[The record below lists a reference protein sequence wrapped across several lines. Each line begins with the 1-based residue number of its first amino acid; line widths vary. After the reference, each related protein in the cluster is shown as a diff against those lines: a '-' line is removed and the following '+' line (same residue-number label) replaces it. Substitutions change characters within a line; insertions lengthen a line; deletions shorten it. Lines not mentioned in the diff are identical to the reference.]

1 MRYVEIS
8 EPKSRH
14 SEPMK
19 AQNAILRLSTPMLVR
34 CVAAA
39 WVISALQG
47 GGLKRPAVDAEQH
60 DGGAHEDERQRVG
73 EWREREDRQPQRCHE
88 RPDRPA
94 RHMELGELGAF

>member
-34 CVAAA
+34 RVAAA
-39 WVISALQG
+39 WVSSALPG

-60 DGGAHEDERQRVG
+60 DGGAHEDERQRARAS
-73 EWREREDRQPQRCHE
+73 REREDPQPQRRHGRPE
-88 RPDRPA
+88 RPRPH
-94 RHMELGELGAF
+94 RETG